1 MKKNISKMVA
11 GTVIMST
18 VVTSSTVKVNACDSA
33 AIMQTANEV
42 SIMCPYIAPI
52 AIGTGLVITGITTV
66 IGIRADKTTNDDVL
80 YRSYTR
86 LPDHWR
92 PNSVVE
98 KINPQGK
105 CIQRRFY
112 DEKGNPLFDVDLN
125 NHGMPEAHPFGHG
138 GAHKHIYNNKIR
150 NVNKRRQ
157 KGVELSDEEYR
168 KYVKEFNRDTA
179 DKMKVRWIED

>member
-1 MKKNISKMVA
+1 MKKNISKIVA
-11 GTVIMST
+11 GTVIVST

-33 AIMQTANEV
+33 AIMETANQV

-52 AIGTGLVITGITTV
+52 AIGTGLVVTGITTV
-66 IGIRADKTTNDDVL
+66 IGIKQDTKEEVI

-86 LPDHWR
+86 LPDTWR
-92 PNSVVE
+92 PGSVVE

-112 DEKGNPLFDVDLN
+112 DSKGKPLMDVDLN

-138 GAHKHIYNNKIR
+138 GAHKHIYNNNIR
-150 NVNKRRQ
+150 NVDKRRQ
-157 KGVELSDEEYR
+157 KGVELTDEEYK
-168 KYVKEFNRDTA
+168 KYVKDFDRSKA
-179 DKMKVRWIED
+179 DRMKVRWIED